1 MQDIKEKGAFRTGK
15 IQCETGEHVK
25 NLISF
30 DNICLI
36 APHTAQLLVECREKL
51 FSWTEA
57 ILSCVTRCGWCDKP
71 SGCFLVLRP
80 WILQLHVK
88 IMCTLFKGKKGR
100 GKVCLENNYFNGCML
115 SPLKKTLFYWY

>member
-1 MQDIKEKGAFRTGK
+1 M
-15 IQCETGEHVK
+15 QCETGEHVK

-36 APHTAQLLVECREKL
+36 VPHTAQLLVECREKL
-51 FSWTEA
+51 FSWAQA

-80 WILQLHVK
+80 
-88 IMCTLFKGKKGR
+88 CDSTDTLEKYVHTVQRKNRERESVSGK
-100 GKVCLENNYFNGCML
+100 
-115 SPLKKTLFYWY
+115 